1 MSQFSR
7 YFKKLVKESGVNH
20 TTLACVADVNR
31 ANLQNILSGSRKP
44 SRKDI
49 ESVLPYLR
57 ASASQQDEL
66 LELLEG
72 ELFGPDVVE
81 RRACVRSM
89 LEQFD
94 QSFQAAPA
102 PRQVW
107 PSAPCTDKDSE
118 LISSE
123 AAILNMLASLLSE
136 GNRLGGRLVFFPWFS
151 QALAAT
157 EPFHPL
163 RAGRRETSNC
173 PALQLVEFWKAPQ
186 AEMAAANL
194 NALVSTPL

>member
-20 TTLACVADVNR
+20 TTLARVADVNR

-44 SRKDI
+44 SRKDV

-102 PRQVW
+102 
-107 PSAPCTDKDSE
+107 
-118 LISSE
+118 
-123 AAILNMLASLLSE
+123 
-136 GNRLGGRLVFFPWFS
+136 GRL
-151 QALAAT
+151 L
-157 EPFHPL
+157 
-163 RAGRRETSNC
+163 
-173 PALQLVEFWKAPQ
+173 PARTKT
-186 AEMAAANL
+186 
-194 NALVSTPL
+194 VS